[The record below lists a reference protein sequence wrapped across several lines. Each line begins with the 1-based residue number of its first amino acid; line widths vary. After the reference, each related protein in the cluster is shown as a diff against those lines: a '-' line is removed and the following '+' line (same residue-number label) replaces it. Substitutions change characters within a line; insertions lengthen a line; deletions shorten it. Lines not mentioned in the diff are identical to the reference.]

1 MNRLSHETSPYLL
14 QHAHN
19 PVDWYPWGAE
29 ALARAQA
36 EDKPILLSIGYSA
49 CHWCHVMAH
58 ECFEDPAIARVMN
71 EHFIN
76 IKVDREERPDLDRI
90 YQTAHQLLA
99 GRGGGWPLTVFLD
112 PAQVPFFAGTYFPP
126 APRHGLPAL
135 PDLLLRIAEVYR
147 DKRALLQEQNPSLL
161 AALAQTNPAGELAGR
176 LDDGPIRQALAQLAA
191 SYDRTH
197 HGFGAAPKFP
207 HPGNLELLLRCGKGE
222 EQAIALNT
230 LRAMARG
237 GLNDQLGGGFFRY
250 SVDERWDIPHF
261 EKMLYDNGPL
271 LGLYT
276 DAWQVSG
283 EAEFRRIAENTGDWA
298 LREMQHPDGG
308 FYATLD
314 ADSAGEEGGFYI
326 WDAAALR
333 ALLPAEEYAVAAP
346 HYGLDGPANFEGR
359 WHLRVQRPLA
369 DIAGAL
375 DISEQEAAERL
386 AAARQ
391 RLYTARAA
399 RPAPGRDDKILAAW
413 NGLMIKGLASAGRR
427 LGRGDFIDAAQQAA
441 DFIRTHMLHDGRLA
455 ASWKDGQAR
464 HGAVLDD
471 YAFLL
476 DGLLE
481 LLQARWR
488 DADLALAGTLAEALL
503 HHFEDEAHGGFFYT
517 ADDHETLILRPKTL
531 TDEAIPAGNGIA
543 AQALGRL
550 GHLTGTLEYL
560 GAAEKAVRGAW
571 NSIQEAPYAHA
582 SLLLALED
590 LLQPPTLAV
599 LHGTTE
605 QTQPWLERLSR
616 DYRPHQ
622 YIVAQPPDAKG
633 LPAPPA
639 AISLPLALLCQ
650 GRQCQPPLHRLDDL
664 LTALDTA
671 TA

>member
-1 MNRLSHETSPYLL
+1 MTPNRLRHETSPYLL
-14 QHAHN
+14 QHADN

-135 PDLLLRIAEVYR
+135 PDLLLRISEIYR
-147 DKRALLQEQNPSLL
+147 DKRALLQEQNPSVL
-161 AALAQTNPAGELAGR
+161 AALAQTNPAGGLAGR
-176 LDDGPIRQALAQLAA
+176 LDDSPLRQALAQLAA
-191 SYDRTH
+191 SHDPVH

-207 HPGNLELLLRCGKGE
+207 HPGNLELLLRCGDREG
-222 EQAIALNT
+222 QAIALAT

-237 GLNDQLGGGFFRY
+237 GLQDQLGGGFFRY

-276 DAWQVSG
+276 DAWQISG
-283 EAEFRRIAENTGDWA
+283 DVEFRSVAEAIGDWA
-298 LREMQHPDGG
+298 LREMQHADGG

-314 ADSAGEEGGFYI
+314 ADSAGAEGGFYV
-326 WDAAALR
+326 WDAAAVR

-346 HYGLDGPANFEGR
+346 HYGLDAPANFEGR

-369 DIAGAL
+369 EIAAQSGL
-375 DISEQEAAERL
+375 TEQEAAARL

-391 RLYTARAA
+391 RLFTACAA

-427 LGRGDFIDAAQQAA
+427 LGRDDFISAAQRAV
-441 DFIRTHMLHDGRLA
+441 DFIRAHMLHDGRLA

-488 DADLALAGTLAEALL
+488 DADLALARTLAEDLL

-517 ADDHETLILRPKTL
+517 ADDHERLILRPKSL
-531 TDEAIPAGNGIA
+531 TDEAIPAGNGVA

-550 GHLTGTLEYL
+550 GHLTATLEYL
-560 GAAEKAVRGAW
+560 SAAEKAVRGAW

-590 LLQPPTLAV
+590 LLQPPALV
-599 LHGTTE
+599 RLHGSAV
-605 QTQPWLERLSR
+605 QLQPWLERLHR
-616 DYRPHQ
+616 DYRPRQ
-622 YIVAQPPDAKG
+622 YIVAVPPDTTG
-633 LPAPPA
+633 LPALPPTTPA
-639 AISLPLALLCQ
+639 PGAQLCQ
-650 GRQCQPPLHRLDDL
+650 GQQCHPPLPRLEQL
-664 LTALDTA
+664 LAALEQL
-671 TA
+671 

>member
-19 PVDWYPWGAE
+19 PVDWYPWGEA
-29 ALARAQA
+29 ALARARA

-112 PAQVPFFAGTYFPP
+112 PDQVPFFAGTYFPP

-135 PDLLLRIAEVYR
+135 PDLLLHISAAYR
-147 DKRALLQEQNPSLL
+147 DKRSLLQEQNTAIL
-161 AALAQTNPAGELAGR
+161 AALAQTNPAGQLAGR
-176 LDDGPIRQALAQLAA
+176 LDDGPIHAALAQLAA
-191 SYDRTH
+191 SHDRIH

-207 HPGNLELLLRCGKGE
+207 HPGNLELLLRCGDAEG
-222 EQAIALNT
+222 QAIALDT

-237 GLNDQLGGGFFRY
+237 GLHDQLGGGFFRY

-283 EAEFRRIAENTGDWA
+283 DDEFRAAVEAVGDWA

-314 ADSAGEEGGFYI
+314 ADSAGKEGGFYV
-326 WDAAALR
+326 WDAAEVHT
-333 ALLPAEEYAVAAP
+333 LLSAEEYAVAAP
-346 HYGLDGPANFEGR
+346 HYGLDRPANFEGR
-359 WHLRVQRPLA
+359 WHLRVQQPLHEVA
-369 DIAGAL
+369 ATLG
-375 DISEQEAAERL
+375 ISGQEAEERL

-391 RLYTARAA
+391 RLYTARRL

-413 NGLMIKGLASAGRR
+413 NGLMIKGLAGAGRR
-427 LGRGDFIDAAQQAA
+427 LGRTDFITAAQRAA
-441 DFIRTHMLHDGRLA
+441 DFIREKMFADGRLA

-488 DADLALAGTLAEALL
+488 DEDLALARALADALL

-517 ADDHETLILRPKTL
+517 ADDHEKLILRPKPL
-531 TDEAIPAGNGIA
+531 ADEAIPAGNGIA

-560 GAAEKAVRGAW
+560 GAAEKTVRGAW
-571 NSIQEAPYAHA
+571 NSLQEAPYVHA
-582 SLLLALED
+582 SLLLALEE
-590 LLQPPTLAV
+590 LLQPPALV
-599 LHGTTE
+599 LLRGDPA
-605 QTQPWLERLSR
+605 QVGLWQERICQ
-616 DYRPHQ
+616 DYRPRH
-622 YIVAQPPDAKG
+622 YVVAPPPGTRG
-633 LPAPPA
+633 LPAA
-639 AISLPLALLCQ
+639 APSSTSAPQAQLCQ
-650 GRQCQPPLHRLDDL
+650 GRQCHPPIHTLEAL
-664 LTALDTA
+664 LAALV
-671 TA
+671 

>member
-1 MNRLSHETSPYLL
+1 MTPNHLRHETSPYLL

-19 PVDWYPWGAE
+19 PVDWYPWGAQ
-29 ALARAQA
+29 ALTRAQA

-126 APRHGLPAL
+126 APRHGLPAFA
-135 PDLLLRIAEVYR
+135 DLLRSISAAYR
-147 DKRALLQEQNPSLL
+147 DKRTLLQEQNSAIL
-161 AALAQTNPAGELAGR
+161 AALARTNPAGELAGH
-176 LDDGPIRQALAQLAA
+176 LDDGPIRQGLAQLAA

-276 DAWQVSG
+276 DAWQLSG
-283 EAEFRRIAENTGDWA
+283 DVEFRNVAEAIGDWA
-298 LREMQHPDGG
+298 LREMQQPDGG

-314 ADSAGEEGGFYI
+314 ADSAGAEGGFYV
-326 WDAAALR
+326 WDAAEVR

-346 HYGLDGPANFEGR
+346 RYGLDGPANFEGR
-359 WHLRVQRPLA
+359 WHLRVQRPLGA
-369 DIAGAL
+369 IAATLG
-375 DISEQEAAERL
+375 ITGQEAEDRL
-386 AAARQ
+386 AAAQ
-391 RLYTARAA
+391 QGLFTARAA
-399 RPAPGRDDKILAAW
+399 RAAPGRDDKILAAW
-413 NGLMIKGLASAGRR
+413 NGLMLKGLASAGRR
-427 LGRGDFIDAAQQAA
+427 LGRGDFIAAAQRAV
-441 DFIRTHMLHDGRLA
+441 DFIQARMLQDGRLA
-455 ASWKDGQAR
+455 ASWKDGRAR

-488 DADLALAGTLAEALL
+488 DADLALARTLAEALL

-517 ADDHETLILRPKTL
+517 ADDHEALILRPKPL
-531 TDEAIPAGNGIA
+531 ADEAIPAGNGVA

-560 GAAEKAVRGAW
+560 SAAENTVRGAW
-571 NSIQEAPYAHA
+571 NSLQDAPYAHA
-582 SLLLALED
+582 SLLLALQD
-590 LLQPPTLAV
+590 LLQPPALLR
-599 LHGTTE
+599 LHGSVA
-605 QTQPWLERLSR
+605 QLQPWLERLQR
-616 DYRPHQ
+616 DYRPRQ
-622 YIVAQPPDAKG
+622 YVVAVPPDATG
-633 LPAPPA
+633 LPALPPA
-639 AISLPLALLCQ
+639 TPQPGALLCRGQ
-650 GRQCQPPLHRLDDL
+650 QCHPPLPDL
-664 LTALDTA
+664 EQLLAVMEQL
-671 TA
+671 

>member
-1 MNRLSHETSPYLL
+1 MNRLSHESNPYLL

-29 ALARAQA
+29 ALARARA

-112 PAQVPFFAGTYFPP
+112 PDQVPFFAGTYFPP
-126 APRHGLPAL
+126 EPRHGLPAL
-135 PDLLLRIAEVYR
+135 PDLLLHISAAYR
-147 DKRALLQEQNPSLL
+147 DKRDLLQEQNNAFL

-176 LDDGPIRQALAQLAA
+176 LDDGPIHEALAQLAA
-191 SYDRTH
+191 SHDRLH

-207 HPGNLELLLRCGKGE
+207 HPGNLELLLRCGDAAG
-222 EQAIALNT
+222 QAIALDT

-237 GLNDQLGGGFFRY
+237 GLHDQLGGGFFRY

-283 EAEFRRIAENTGDWA
+283 DDEFRTVAQAIGDWA

-314 ADSAGEEGGFYI
+314 ADSEGEEGRFYV
-326 WDAAALR
+326 WDAAAVQ
-333 ALLPAEEYAVAAP
+333 ALLPAEEYAVVAP
-346 HYGLDGPANFEGR
+346 HYGLDRPANFKGR
-359 WHLRVQRPLA
+359 WHLRVQQPLA
-369 DIAGAL
+369 AIARTLGL
-375 DISEQEAAERL
+375 TEQEAAERL
-386 AAARQ
+386 ASARQ
-391 RLYTARAA
+391 RLYTARHL
-399 RPAPGRDDKILAAW
+399 RPVPGRDDKILAAW

-427 LGRGDFIDAAQQAA
+427 LGRSDFVAAAQRAA
-441 DFIRTHMLHDGRLA
+441 DFVGEKMLAGGRLA

-464 HGAVLDD
+464 HMAVLDD
-471 YAFLL
+471 YTFLL

-488 DADLALAGTLAEALL
+488 DADLALSRALADALL

-517 ADDHETLILRPKTL
+517 ADDHETLILRPKPL
-531 TDEAIPAGNGIA
+531 ADEAIPAGNGSA

-550 GHLTGTLEYL
+550 GHLTGSLEYL
-560 GAAEKAVRGAW
+560 SAAENTVRGAW
-571 NSIQEAPYAHA
+571 RAVQEAPYAHA

-590 LLQPPTLAV
+590 LLQPPALV
-599 LHGTTE
+599 LLRGDPALVR
-605 QTQPWLERLSR
+605 PWQERLMQ
-616 DYRPHQ
+616 DYRPRHFV
-622 YIVAQPPDAKG
+622 VAVPPDAHG
-633 LPAPPA
+633 LPSAAPPSTA
-639 AISLPLALLCQ
+639 APQAQLCQ
-650 GRQCQPPLHRLDDL
+650 GEQCHPPLHTLEAL
-664 LTALDTA
+664 LAALV
-671 TA
+671 